1 MITPQRGSPH
11 LPIVPP
17 ERLDEIVAAIRSG
30 GVAGMPT
37 DTVYGLAALATND
50 VAVSALVELKGRDS
64 DQPIAVLFDRIEDI
78 APYLDDATVL
88 DRVARHWPGALTA
101 VVRARAGAG
110 FVAPVVTEART
121 IGIRQP
127 DDELARAVLRGCG
140 GVLAVSSANRHG
152 GTPAL
157 DAAEVASVFGEAL
170 AVLDGGARDG
180 GVASTVVDLTV
191 QPPRILRA
199 GPIDAGELGLEE

>member
-1 MITPQRGSPH
+1 
-11 LPIVPP
+11 
-17 ERLDEIVAAIRSG
+17 
-30 GVAGMPT
+30 MPT

-50 VAVSALVELKGRDS
+50 AAVEALAELKGRGS

-78 APYLDDATVL
+78 APYIEDATVL
-88 DRVARHWPGALTA
+88 VRVARHWPGALTA
-101 VVRARAGAG
+101 VVQARADAG
-110 FVAPVVTEART
+110 FVATVVTETGT

-127 DDELARAVLRGCG
+127 DDEVARAVLRGCG

-152 GTPAL
+152 GAPAL
-157 DAAEVASVFGEAL
+157 DAAEVASKFGEAL

-199 GPIDAGELGLEE
+199 GPIGADELGIEE

>member
-1 MITPQRGSPH
+1 M
-11 LPIVPP
+11 
-17 ERLDEIVAAIRSG
+17 
-30 GVAGMPT
+30 
-37 DTVYGLAALATND
+37 
-50 VAVSALVELKGRDS
+50 
-64 DQPIAVLFDRIEDI
+64 F
-78 APYLDDATVL
+78 
-88 DRVARHWPGALTA
+88 
-101 VVRARAGAG
+101 
-110 FVAPVVTEART
+110 
-121 IGIRQP
+121 
-127 DDELARAVLRGCG
+127 RGCG

>member
-1 MITPQRGSPH
+1 MIRSG
-11 LPIVPP
+11 
-17 ERLDEIVAAIRSG
+17 EVAAI
-30 GVAGMPT
+30 PT
-37 DTVYGLAALATND
+37 DTVYGLATLATNE
-50 VAVSALVELKGRDS
+50 AAIEALVEVKGRAP

-78 APYLDDATVL
+78 APYLQDPTVL
-88 DRVARHWPGALTA
+88 ERVARHWPGALTA
-101 VVRARAGAG
+101 VVTARADAG

-152 GTPAL
+152 GVPAL

-199 GPIDAGELGLEE
+199 GPIGADELGIEE